1 MVAAV
6 EELRIERDGFTLA
19 ASYWPAGPTAIVA
32 LHGAGEGTRDSELYQ
47 HLHELLPPAG
57 IGVVTFDRRG
67 EGESTGDSSRGRF
80 EEQVDDALAVLR
92 AIDAER
98 VGIWG
103 ISQGG
108 WIGPLAAAA
117 SDEVAFLILVAS
129 IGVTPSEQMMDA
141 VEKQL
146 RLAGYDDDVV
156 ARALDL
162 RRRFEDWIH
171 TRAPEPDDQL
181 SADLLA
187 ALDEPWVG
195 QLWLPPT
202 LLDEE
207 GVRLWV
213 EEMDFDP
220 RPVFAQVRV
229 PTLLFY
235 GEADSWAPIP
245 PSVEAWRAAR
255 GDEVEIV
262 VIPEAEHDLTLPDGS
277 LAPGYSD
284 KLVNWLTEQATGS
297 SRQLP

>member
-1 MVAAV
+1 MVADVKEIRV
-6 EELRIERDGFTLA
+6 ERQGFVLA
-19 ASYWPAGPTAIVA
+19 GSYSPAGETAVVA
-32 LHGAGEGTRDSELYQ
+32 LHGAGEGTRDSPIYAY
-47 HLHELLPPAG
+47 LHELLPPAG

-80 EEQVDDALAVLR
+80 EIQVDDALAVME
-92 AIDAER
+92 AIEAER
-98 VGIWG
+98 VGLWG

-117 SDEVAFLILVAS
+117 SDEVAFLVLVAS
-129 IGVTPSEQMMDA
+129 TGVTPAEQMMYA

-146 RLAGYDDDVV
+146 RLAGYGDDVV
-156 ARALDL
+156 ARALEL
-162 RRRFEDWIH
+162 RRRFEDWVH
-171 TRAPEPDDQL
+171 TRAPEPDEQL

-187 ALDEPWVG
+187 ALDEDWVG

-207 GVRLWV
+207 SLRLWV
-213 EEMDFDP
+213 EEMDYDP
-220 RPVFAQVRV
+220 RPSFAQVRV

-235 GEADSWAPIP
+235 GEADSWTPVE

-262 VIPEAEHDLTLPDGS
+262 VVPEAEHDLTLPDGS
-277 LAPGYSD
+277 LAPEYTT
-284 KLVNWLTEQATGS
+284 KLVDWLKRLAG
-297 SRQLP
+297 